1 MCNSHIV
8 IDTGDLCIQVS
19 RSSVFPTAYMRA
31 LVTIMVPFLC
41 SLLVFLASFTLA
53 DQLGNII
60 CDSWP
65 MHSGT
70 GSEKAFFGPKV
81 AVEDGFQDI
90 WY

>member
-1 MCNSHIV
+1 MHLNKSELSISQGQHKSCGYNNGS
-8 IDTGDLCIQVS
+8 
-19 RSSVFPTAYMRA
+19 
-31 LVTIMVPFLC
+31 FLR

-70 GSEKAFFGPKV
+70 RSEKAFLNPREALV
-81 AVEDGFQDI
+81 DGFQDI